1 MGNTN
6 SISSIDLSNAYNGVS
21 DYNAVPVGFLLFVG
35 NWAGP
40 IYWSF
45 TGLLLILE
53 RSKRDA
59 KFKSMFMR
67 GADGKSVSRK
77 RLKEEADR
85 VAVKAWMEHVG
96 LLTLFMAASTFGV
109 MLACTVLRTHL
120 FVWTVFSPK
129 FLYAV
134 AWLGGWHLGC
144 NVVLG
149 GVLAWMA

>member
-1 MGNTN
+1 
-6 SISSIDLSNAYNGVS
+6 
-21 DYNAVPVGFLLFVG
+21 
-35 NWAGP
+35 
-40 IYWSF
+40 
-45 TGLLLILE
+45 
-53 RSKRDA
+53 
-59 KFKSMFMR
+59 MR
-67 GADGKSVSRK
+67 GADGKGLSRK
-77 RLKEEADR
+77 QIKEEADR
-85 VAVKAWMEHVG
+85 MAVRAWRDHVG